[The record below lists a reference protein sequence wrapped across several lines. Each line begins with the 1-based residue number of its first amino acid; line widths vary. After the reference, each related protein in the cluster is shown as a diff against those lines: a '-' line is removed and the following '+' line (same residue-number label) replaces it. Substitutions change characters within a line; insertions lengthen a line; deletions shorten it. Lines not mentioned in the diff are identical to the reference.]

1 MTNVSK
7 DDDNHNLMKVVN
19 VHFILIMLFNQISMK
34 KAQKIFVLCKIT
46 GGLPLYTVEQRK
58 TPWYRI
64 NEYFLTNLI

>member
-34 KAQKIFVLCKIT
+34 KSSKDICTL
-46 GGLPLYTVEQRK
+46 
-58 TPWYRI
+58 
-64 NEYFLTNLI
+64 